1 MGVRNWAVGGGIIC
15 KEDQVLMVQNQRRGG
30 RTDWSTPGGVID
42 EGETVLEGLTREVK
56 EETGLVIDDWTG
68 PVYTVSAE
76 AHDMNWLLR
85 VEVHLASG
93 HDGVINI
100 DDPDGIVIAAEW
112 IPKTE
117 LTQLL
122 AGQQLWLREPL
133 LDYLEGK
140 VQERYEYR
148 YRIDGVDLDDLRV
161 QRL

>member
-1 MGVRNWAVGGGIIC
+1 
-15 KEDQVLMVQNQRRGG
+15 MVQNQRRGG

-56 EETGLVIDDWTG
+56 EETGLVIDGWTG

-112 IPKTE
+112 IPRTD
-117 LTQLL
+117 LT
-122 AGQQLWLREPL
+122 
-133 LDYLEGK
+133 
-140 VQERYEYR
+140 
-148 YRIDGVDLDDLRV
+148 
-161 QRL
+161 

>member
-1 MGVRNWAVGGGIIC
+1 
-15 KEDQVLMVQNQRRGG
+15 MVQNQRRGG

-56 EETGLVIDDWTG
+56 EETGLVIDGWTG

-85 VEVHLASG
+85 VEVHLASE
-93 HDGVINI
+93 HDGAINI

-112 IPKTE
+112 IPRTE

-140 VQERYEYR
+140 VQEGYEYR

>member
-1 MGVRNWAVGGGIIC
+1 MRNWAVGGGIIC
-15 KEDQVLMVQNQRRGG
+15 KKDQVLMVQNQRRGG

-56 EETGLVIDDWTG
+56 EETGLVIDGWTG

-85 VEVHLASG
+85 VEVHLASE
-93 HDGVINI
+93 HDGAINI

-112 IPKTE
+112 IPRTE

-140 VQERYEYR
+140 VHEGYEYR

>member
-1 MGVRNWAVGGGIIC
+1 
-15 KEDQVLMVQNQRRGG
+15 MVQNQRRGG

-56 EETGLVIDDWTG
+56 EETGLVIDGWTG

-85 VEVHLASG
+85 VEVHLASD
-93 HDGVINI
+93 HDGAINI

-140 VQERYEYR
+140 VQEGYEYR

>member
-1 MGVRNWAVGGGIIC
+1 MGGGIIC
-15 KEDQVLMVQNQRRGG
+15 KKDQVLMVQNQRRGG

-56 EETGLVIDDWTG
+56 EETGLVIDGWTG

-85 VEVHLASG
+85 VEVHLASD
-93 HDGVINI
+93 HDGAINI

-112 IPKTE
+112 IPRTE

-140 VQERYEYR
+140 VQEGYEYR

>member
-1 MGVRNWAVGGGIIC
+1 
-15 KEDQVLMVQNQRRGG
+15 MVQNQRRGG

-56 EETGLVIDDWTG
+56 EETGLVIDGWTG

-85 VEVHLASG
+85 VEVHLASD
-93 HDGVINI
+93 HDGAINI

-112 IPKTE
+112 IPRTE

-140 VQERYEYR
+140 VQEGYEYR

>member
-1 MGVRNWAVGGGIIC
+1 
-15 KEDQVLMVQNQRRGG
+15 MVQNQRRGG

-56 EETGLVIDDWTG
+56 EETGLVIDGWTG
-68 PVYTVSAE
+68 PVYTVSAQ

-85 VEVHLASG
+85 VEVHLASE
-93 HDGVINI
+93 HDGAINI

-112 IPKTE
+112 IPRTE

-140 VQERYEYR
+140 VHEGYEYR

-161 QRL
+161 

>member
-1 MGVRNWAVGGGIIC
+1 VGGGIIC
-15 KEDQVLMVQNQRRGG
+15 KKDQVLMVQNQRRGG

-56 EETGLVIDDWTG
+56 EETGLVIDGWTG

-85 VEVHLASG
+85 VEVHLASD
-93 HDGVINI
+93 HDGAINI

-112 IPKTE
+112 IPRTE

-140 VQERYEYR
+140 VQEGYEYR

>member
-1 MGVRNWAVGGGIIC
+1 
-15 KEDQVLMVQNQRRGG
+15 MVQNQRRGG

-42 EGETVLEGLTREVK
+42 EGETVREGLTREVK
-56 EETGLVIDDWTG
+56 EETGLVIDGWTG

-85 VEVHLASG
+85 VEVHLASE
-93 HDGVINI
+93 HDGAINI

-112 IPKTE
+112 IPRTE

-140 VQERYEYR
+140 VQEGYEYR

>member
-1 MGVRNWAVGGGIIC
+1 MGGGIIC
-15 KEDQVLMVQNQRRGG
+15 KKDQVLMVQNQRRGG

-56 EETGLVIDDWTG
+56 EETGLVIDGWTG

-85 VEVHLASG
+85 AEVHLASE
-93 HDGVINI
+93 HDGAINI

-112 IPKTE
+112 IPRTE

-140 VQERYEYR
+140 VQEGYEYR